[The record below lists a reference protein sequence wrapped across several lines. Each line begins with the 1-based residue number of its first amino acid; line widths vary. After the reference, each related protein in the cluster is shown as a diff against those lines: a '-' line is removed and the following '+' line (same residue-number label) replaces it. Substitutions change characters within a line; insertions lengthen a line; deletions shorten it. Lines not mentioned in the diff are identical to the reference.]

1 MYMRLFK
8 RLMDIVL
15 SVILVII
22 SLPMLLLLMV
32 PRILSEDETV
42 NPIAAKGGTSPA
54 AANHY
59 KSSLSVLSR
68 CLIYRG

>member
-22 SLPMLLLLMV
+22 SLPMLLLLMA
-32 PRILSEDETV
+32 PSILSEVETM
-42 NPIAAKGGTSPA
+42 NPTATKGGISPA
-54 AANHY
+54 AANH
-59 KSSLSVLSR
+59 
-68 CLIYRG
+68 